1 MEAAFKVAG
10 DSNKKENKVII
21 RWLQMMIVLESK
33 IIK

>member
-1 MEAAFKVAG
+1 MEAAFQVGG